1 MPDQIRK
8 RSVYGQLWPLRPG
21 WGRSDFLHQI
31 QCCSSKDDP
40 DHIVQNRPGSDLDGM
55 VRFWP
60 KGCSPESS
68 QCARITVPSFDK
80 TQSAHYQFPTFRI
93 GCHRVDSLGHIVQ
106 NQPGS
111 DLVLADCVRFW
122 LENLIQKQ
130 AGVQES
136 LGLLLASGS
145 KLTQIGCKMDL
156 ACLLGK
162 CHHENFHTAP
172 FRSSVLL
179 DKRFK
184 LPLESCT

>member
-1 MPDQIRK
+1 MAW
-8 RSVYGQLWPLRPG
+8 SGSGQ
-21 WGRSDFLHQI
+21 
-31 QCCSSKDDP
+31 KDV
-40 DHIVQNRPGSDLDGM
+40 VQNQAS
-55 VRFWP
+55 VQ
-60 KGCSPESS
+60 ESLFPVLTKLN
-68 QCARITVPSFDK
+68 QPTTSFPL
-80 TQSAHYQFPTFRI
+80 SELVAF
-93 GCHRVDSLGHIVQ
+93 CHRVDSLDHIVQ

-162 CHHENFHTAP
+162 CHHENFIQ
-172 FRSSVLL
+172 
-179 DKRFK
+179 
-184 LPLESCT
+184 